1 MMPVKSEE
9 FLEEPLK
16 PAEKLYS
23 WSQTDDQI
31 TISFQVL
38 KSFKARDAT
47 IDIRKDS
54 ILVQIHN
61 EDTPRIKGR
70 LFTSIDKFDSMW
82 QVETESKTNKRIV
95 TIHIEKQNT
104 IPWPLVIRS
113 GMGGENDI
121 EGMDHQSQYLCGSF
135 YQSEVGDYQRAFK
148 YFENAAKVGNTA
160 AQMKLAAFY
169 ELGRKESQ
177 SIIVDQDLKKA
188 IYWHTK
194 AAEADNPEAC
204 YIVGTAYQQGTHFLE
219 KSYSTALKW
228 LQRCL
233 ESTPDLAE
241 TANNIYVA
249 TCFQIGLMKLE
260 GGYGIEEDSEEAIK
274 YWKMS
279 AYYKHSQS
287 LYNLGVLYLNKIG
300 KDHNIVKAIRLIQ
313 EAIAIDSTLDIPAQL
328 QQLTPE
334 QLEQVNAMVESNLKE
349 NPDLG
354 DKLSIESMLTP
365 PPSAQSST
373 VDDNVKQSPK
383 QIKDKDTTST
393 TKKSPD
399 SETKVKRKKKKSGKR
414 HHSSQSTLN
423 TTNNKLIMATG
434 MLTLA
439 GISAFVMYRVFKN
452 RN

>member
-1 MMPVKSEE
+1 MPSKSEE
-9 FLEEPLK
+9 IIEEQLK

-23 WSQTDDQI
+23 WSQTDDQV

-70 LFTSIDKFDSMW
+70 LFTTIDKYDSMW
-82 QVETESKTNKRIV
+82 QVETESRTNKRIV

-113 GMGGENDI
+113 GMGGEDDI

-135 YQSEVGDYQRAFK
+135 YQSEVGDYQKAFK
-148 YFENAAKVGNTA
+148 YFETAANLGNTA

-204 YIVGTAYQQGTHFLE
+204 YIVGTAYQQGTHYLE

-228 LQRCL
+228 LERCL

-260 GGYGIEEDSEEAIK
+260 GGYGIEEDSEGAIK

-328 QQLTPE
+328 QHLTPE

-349 NPDLG
+349 NPDLS
-354 DKLSIESMLTP
+354 DKLSLESMLTP
-365 PPSAQSST
+365 PPSSHTSLRNRNSSSQSL
-373 VDDNVKQSPK
+373 DQ
-383 QIKDKDTTST
+383 DTTNN
-393 TKKSPD
+393 KKSTD
-399 SETKVKRKKKKSGKR
+399 SETKTKRKKKKSGKR

-423 TTNNKLIMATG
+423 STNNKLIIATG
-434 MLTLA
+434 VLTLA
-439 GISAFVMYRVFKN
+439 GISAFIMYRVMKN

>member
-1 MMPVKSEE
+1 MMPSKSEE
-9 FLEEPLK
+9 IIEEPLK
-16 PAEKLYS
+16 PSEKLYS
-23 WSQTDDQI
+23 WSQTDDQL

-61 EDTPRIKGR
+61 EDSPRIKGR
-70 LFTSIDKFDSMW
+70 LFTSIDKYDSMW
-82 QVETESKTNKRIV
+82 QVENESRTNKRVV

-113 GMGGENDI
+113 GMGGEDDI

-135 YQSEVGDYQRAFK
+135 YQSEVGDYQKAFK
-148 YFENAAKVGNTA
+148 YFETAANLGNTA

-204 YIVGTAYQQGTHFLE
+204 YIVGTAYQQGTHYLE
-219 KSYSTALKW
+219 KSYATALKW
-228 LQRCL
+228 LERCL

-260 GGYGIEEDSEEAIK
+260 GGYGIEEDSEGAIK

-313 EAIAIDSTLDIPAQL
+313 EAISIDSTLDIPAQL

-334 QLEQVNAMVESNLKE
+334 QLEQVNAMVESNIKE
-349 NPDLG
+349 NPDLS
-354 DKLSIESMLTP
+354 DNFSLESMLTP
-365 PPSAQSST
+365 PPTSHSSLKSKQSSQNQNQDT
-373 VDDNVKQSPK
+373 KN
-383 QIKDKDTTST
+383 DKKVT
-393 TKKSPD
+393 D
-399 SETKVKRKKKKSGKR
+399 SETKIKRKKKKKSGKH

-423 TTNNKLIMATG
+423 STNNKLIIATG
-434 MLTLA
+434 VLTLA
-439 GISAFVMYRVFKN
+439 GISAFVMYRMFRN

>member
-1 MMPVKSEE
+1 
-9 FLEEPLK
+9 
-16 PAEKLYS
+16 
-23 WSQTDDQI
+23 
-31 TISFQVL
+31 
-38 KSFKARDAT
+38 
-47 IDIRKDS
+47 
-54 ILVQIHN
+54 
-61 EDTPRIKGR
+61 
-70 LFTSIDKFDSMW
+70 
-82 QVETESKTNKRIV
+82 
-95 TIHIEKQNT
+95 
-104 IPWPLVIRS
+104 
-113 GMGGENDI
+113 
-121 EGMDHQSQYLCGSF
+121 
-135 YQSEVGDYQRAFK
+135 
-148 YFENAAKVGNTA
+148 
-160 AQMKLAAFY
+160 MKLAAFY

-204 YIVGTAYQQGTHFLE
+204 YIVGTAYQQGTHYLE

-228 LQRCL
+228 LERCL

-260 GGYGIEEDSEEAIK
+260 GGYGIEEDSEGAIK

-328 QQLTPE
+328 QHLTPE

-354 DKLSIESMLTP
+354 DKLSLESMLTP
-365 PPSAQSST
+365 PPSSHTSLRNRNSSSQSL
-373 VDDNVKQSPK
+373 DQ
-383 QIKDKDTTST
+383 DTTNN
-393 TKKSPD
+393 KKSTD
-399 SETKVKRKKKKSGKR
+399 SETKTKRKKKKSGKR

-423 TTNNKLIMATG
+423 STNNKLIIATG
-434 MLTLA
+434 VLTLA
-439 GISAFVMYRVFKN
+439 GISAFIMYRVMKN

>member
-1 MMPVKSEE
+1 M
-9 FLEEPLK
+9 
-16 PAEKLYS
+16 
-23 WSQTDDQI
+23 
-31 TISFQVL
+31 
-38 KSFKARDAT
+38 
-47 IDIRKDS
+47 
-54 ILVQIHN
+54 
-61 EDTPRIKGR
+61 
-70 LFTSIDKFDSMW
+70 
-82 QVETESKTNKRIV
+82 
-95 TIHIEKQNT
+95 
-104 IPWPLVIRS
+104 
-113 GMGGENDI
+113 
-121 EGMDHQSQYLCGSF
+121 
-135 YQSEVGDYQRAFK
+135 FK
-148 YFENAAKVGNTA
+148 YIEICANLGNTA

-228 LQRCL
+228 LERCL

-260 GGYGIEEDSEEAIK
+260 GGYGIKEDSEEAIK

-313 EAIAIDSTLDIPAQL
+313 EAIALDSTLDIPAQL

-354 DKLSIESMLTP
+354 DKLSLESMLTP
-365 PPSAQSST
+365 PPSHSS
-373 VDDNVKQSPK
+373 VRNRKPSKQS
-383 QIKDKDTTST
+383 DEDTISD
-393 TKKSPD
+393 KKSVD
-399 SETKVKRKKKKSGKR
+399 SETKVKRKKKKSSKR
-414 HHSSQSTLN
+414 HRNSQATLN
-423 TTNNKLIMATG
+423 STQNKLIVATG
-434 MLTLA
+434 VLTIA
-439 GISAFVMYRVFKN
+439 SISAFVMYRVFKN
-452 RN
+452 KK

>member
-1 MMPVKSEE
+1 MMPSKSEE
-9 FLEEPLK
+9 LLEEPLK
-16 PAEKLYS
+16 PQEKLYS

-61 EDTPRIKGR
+61 EDSPRIKGR
-70 LFTSIDKFDSMW
+70 LFTTIDKFDSMW

-113 GMGGENDI
+113 GMNGEDDI

-135 YQSEVGDYQRAFK
+135 YQSEVGDYQKAFK
-148 YFENAAKVGNTA
+148 YFESAANLGNTA

-228 LQRCL
+228 LERCL

-260 GGYGIEEDSEEAIK
+260 GGYGIKEDSEEAIK

-313 EAIAIDSTLDIPAQL
+313 EAIALDSTLDIPAQL

-354 DKLSIESMLTP
+354 DKLSLESMLTP
-365 PPSAQSST
+365 PPSHSS
-373 VDDNVKQSPK
+373 VRNRKPSKQS
-383 QIKDKDTTST
+383 DEDTISD
-393 TKKSPD
+393 KKSVD
-399 SETKVKRKKKKSGKR
+399 SETKVKRKKKKSSKR
-414 HHSSQSTLN
+414 HRNSQATLN
-423 TTNNKLIMATG
+423 STQNKLIVATG
-434 MLTLA
+434 VLTIA
-439 GISAFVMYRVFKN
+439 SISAFVMYRVFKN
-452 RN
+452 KK

>member
-1 MMPVKSEE
+1 MMPSKSEE
-9 FLEEPLK
+9 IIEEQLK

-23 WSQTDDQI
+23 WSQTDDQV

-70 LFTSIDKFDSMW
+70 LFTTIDKYDSMW
-82 QVETESKTNKRIV
+82 QVETESRTNKRIV

-113 GMGGENDI
+113 GMGGEDDI

-135 YQSEVGDYQRAFK
+135 YQSEVGDYQKAFK
-148 YFENAAKVGNTA
+148 YFETAANLGNTA

-204 YIVGTAYQQGTHFLE
+204 YIVGTAYQQGTHYLE

-228 LQRCL
+228 LERCL

-260 GGYGIEEDSEEAIK
+260 GGYGIEEDSEGAIK

-328 QQLTPE
+328 QHLTPE

-354 DKLSIESMLTP
+354 DKLSLESMLTP
-365 PPSAQSST
+365 PPSSHTSLRNRNSSSQSL
-373 VDDNVKQSPK
+373 DQ
-383 QIKDKDTTST
+383 DTTNN
-393 TKKSPD
+393 KKSTD
-399 SETKVKRKKKKSGKR
+399 SETKTKRKKKKSGKR

-423 TTNNKLIMATG
+423 STNNKLIIATG
-434 MLTLA
+434 VLTLA
-439 GISAFVMYRVFKN
+439 GISAFIMYRVMKN

>member
-1 MMPVKSEE
+1 MMPSNSQEILE
-9 FLEEPLK
+9 EEPLK
-16 PAEKLYS
+16 PSEKLYS
-23 WSQTDDQI
+23 WSQTNDQI

-54 ILVQIHN
+54 IFVQIHN

-113 GMGGENDI
+113 GMKGENDI
-121 EGMDHQSQYLCGSF
+121 EGMDAQSQYLCGSF

-148 YFENAAKVGNTA
+148 YFESAANLGNTA

-169 ELGRKESQ
+169 ELGKNESQ

-219 KSYSTALKW
+219 KSYSTSLYWLK
-228 LQRCL
+228 RCL
-233 ESTPDLAE
+233 DSTPDLAE

-313 EAIAIDSTLDIPAQL
+313 EAIAIDSTLDVPAQL

-354 DKLSIESMLTP
+354 DKLSLESMLTP
-365 PPSAQSST
+365 PPSAQSTLKNRKSSNQSNNQ
-373 VDDNVKQSPK
+373 DN
-383 QIKDKDTTST
+383 TTNKNSI
-393 TKKSPD
+393 D
-399 SETKVKRKKKKSGKR
+399 SESKVKRKKKKSGK
-414 HHSSQSTLN
+414 HHHNSQSTLSS
-423 TTNNKLIMATG
+423 TNNKLIMATG
-434 MLTLA
+434 LLTLA

-452 RN
+452 KK

>member
-1 MMPVKSEE
+1 MPSKSEE
-9 FLEEPLK
+9 ILEETLK
-16 PAEKLYS
+16 PTEKLYS
-23 WSQTDDQI
+23 WSQTEDQV

-61 EDTPRIKGR
+61 EDTPRIKGK
-70 LFTSIDKFDSMW
+70 LFTTIDKYDSMW
-82 QVETESKTNKRIV
+82 QVETESRTNKRIV

-113 GMGGENDI
+113 GMNGEDDI

-135 YQSEVGDYQRAFK
+135 YQSEVGDYQKAFK
-148 YFENAAKVGNTA
+148 YFESAANLGNTS

-169 ELGRKESQ
+169 ELGKKESQ
-177 SIIVDQDLKKA
+177 SIVVEQDLKKA

-228 LQRCL
+228 LERCL

-260 GGYGIEEDSEEAIK
+260 GGYGIEEDSEGAIK

-313 EAIAIDSTLDIPAQL
+313 EAISIDSTLDIPAQL

-334 QLEQVNAMVESNLKE
+334 QLEQVNAMVESNIKE

-354 DKLSIESMLTP
+354 DNFSLESMLTP
-365 PPSAQSST
+365 PPSAQSQFRNRKSSSH
-373 VDDNVKQSPK
+373 KEQ
-383 QIKDKDTTST
+383 DTTTS
-393 TKKSPD
+393 KKSTD

-414 HHSSQSTLN
+414 HHSSQSSLN
-423 TTNNKLIMATG
+423 STNNKLILATG

>member
-1 MMPVKSEE
+1 MMPSKSDEIYE
-9 FLEEPLK
+9 EEPLK
-16 PAEKLYS
+16 PVEKLYN
-23 WSQTDDQI
+23 WSQTDDQV

-47 IDIRKDS
+47 IDIKKDS
-54 ILVQIHN
+54 VYVKIHN
-61 EDTPRIKGR
+61 EDAPRIMGR
-70 LFTSIDKFDSMW
+70 LFTSIDKYDSMW
-82 QVETESKTNKRIV
+82 QVETESRTNKRIV

-104 IPWPLVIRS
+104 VPWPILIRS
-113 GMGGENDI
+113 GMNGDDDI
-121 EGMDHQSQYLCGSF
+121 EGMDPQSQYLCGSF
-135 YQSEVGDYQRAFK
+135 YQSEVGDYQKAFK
-148 YFENAAKVGNTA
+148 YFESAANLGNTS

-177 SIIVDQDLKKA
+177 SIIVDQDLTKA

-204 YIVGTAYQQGTHFLE
+204 YIVGTAYQQGTHSLE

-228 LQRCL
+228 LERCL

-260 GGYGIEEDSEEAIK
+260 GGYGIEEDSEGAIK

-279 AYYKHSQS
+279 AYYHHSQS

-313 EAIAIDSTLDIPAQL
+313 EAINIDPTLDVPAQL

-334 QLEQVNAMVESNLKE
+334 QLEQINAMVETNLKE
-349 NPDLG
+349 NPEYDEKNSLE
-354 DKLSIESMLTP
+354 SILTP
-365 PPSAQSST
+365 PPSVQSLKNRKSSRQSSE
-373 VDDNVKQSPK
+373 
-383 QIKDKDTTST
+383 KDITTDRKSSESDT
-393 TKKSPD
+393 KI
-399 SETKVKRKKKKSGKR
+399 KRKKKKSPKR
-414 HHSSQSTLN
+414 RHSSQPTLN
-423 TTNNKLIMATG
+423 STNNKLILATG

-439 GISAFVMYRVFKN
+439 GITGFIMYRFLKN
-452 RN
+452 KK

>member
-1 MMPVKSEE
+1 MMPSKSEE
-9 FLEEPLK
+9 ILEESLK
-16 PAEKLYS
+16 PSEKLYT
-23 WSQTDDQI
+23 WSQTEDQI

-47 IDIRKDS
+47 IDIKKDS

-61 EDTPRIKGR
+61 EDSPRIKGR
-70 LFTSIDKFDSMW
+70 LFTSIDKYDSMW

-113 GMGGENDI
+113 GMNGEEDI

-135 YQSEVGDYQRAFK
+135 YQSEVGDYQKAFK
-148 YFENAAKVGNTA
+148 YFESAANLGNTA

-188 IYWHTK
+188 MYWHTK

-219 KSYSTALKW
+219 KSYSTSLKW
-228 LQRCL
+228 LERCL

-241 TANNIYVA
+241 VANNIYVA

-260 GGYGIEEDSEEAIK
+260 GGYGIKEDSEEAIK

-287 LYNLGVLYLNKIG
+287 LYNLGVLYLNNIG

-313 EAIAIDSTLDIPAQL
+313 EAIALDSTLDIPAQL

-365 PPSAQSST
+365 PPSHSSIKNRKPSKSS
-373 VDDNVKQSPK
+373 DDA
-383 QIKDKDTTST
+383 ST
-393 TKKSPD
+393 TNKKSTN
-399 SETKVKRKKKKSGKR
+399 SEKVKRKKKKSSKR
-414 HHSSQSTLN
+414 HRNSQSTLN
-423 TTNNKLIMATG
+423 STQNKLIVATG
-434 MLTLA
+434 VLTIA
-439 GISAFVMYRVFKN
+439 SISAFIMYRVFKN
-452 RN
+452 KK

>member
-1 MMPVKSEE
+1 
-9 FLEEPLK
+9 
-16 PAEKLYS
+16 
-23 WSQTDDQI
+23 
-31 TISFQVL
+31 
-38 KSFKARDAT
+38 
-47 IDIRKDS
+47 
-54 ILVQIHN
+54 
-61 EDTPRIKGR
+61 
-70 LFTSIDKFDSMW
+70 
-82 QVETESKTNKRIV
+82 
-95 TIHIEKQNT
+95 
-104 IPWPLVIRS
+104 
-113 GMGGENDI
+113 
-121 EGMDHQSQYLCGSF
+121 
-135 YQSEVGDYQRAFK
+135 
-148 YFENAAKVGNTA
+148 
-160 AQMKLAAFY
+160 MKLAAFY
-169 ELGRKESQ
+169 ELGKNESQ

-219 KSYSTALKW
+219 KSYSTSLYWLK
-228 LQRCL
+228 RCL
-233 ESTPDLAE
+233 DSTPDLAE

-313 EAIAIDSTLDIPAQL
+313 EAIAIDSTLDVPAQL

-354 DKLSIESMLTP
+354 DKLSLESMLTP
-365 PPSAQSST
+365 PPSAQSTLKNRKSS
-373 VDDNVKQSPK
+373 NQSNN
-383 QIKDKDTTST
+383 QDTTTNKNSI
-393 TKKSPD
+393 D
-399 SETKVKRKKKKSGKR
+399 SESKVKRKKKKSGK
-414 HHSSQSTLN
+414 HHHNSQSTLSS
-423 TTNNKLIMATG
+423 TNNKLIMATG
-434 MLTLA
+434 LLTLA

-452 RN
+452 KK

>member
-1 MMPVKSEE
+1 MPSKSEE
-9 FLEEPLK
+9 IIEEQLK

-23 WSQTDDQI
+23 WSQTDDQV

-70 LFTSIDKFDSMW
+70 LFTTIDKYDSMW
-82 QVETESKTNKRIV
+82 QVETESRTNKRIV

-113 GMGGENDI
+113 GMGGEDDI

-135 YQSEVGDYQRAFK
+135 YQSEVGDYQKAFK
-148 YFENAAKVGNTA
+148 YFETAANLGNTA

-204 YIVGTAYQQGTHFLE
+204 YIVGTAYQQGTHYLE

-228 LQRCL
+228 LERCL

-260 GGYGIEEDSEEAIK
+260 GGYGIEEDSEGAIK

-328 QQLTPE
+328 QHLTPE

-354 DKLSIESMLTP
+354 DKLSLESMLTP
-365 PPSAQSST
+365 PPSSHTSLRNRNSSSQSL
-373 VDDNVKQSPK
+373 DQ
-383 QIKDKDTTST
+383 DTTNN
-393 TKKSPD
+393 KKSTD
-399 SETKVKRKKKKSGKR
+399 SETKTKRKKKKSGKR

-423 TTNNKLIMATG
+423 STNNKLIIATG
-434 MLTLA
+434 VLTLA
-439 GISAFVMYRVFKN
+439 GISAFIMYRVMKN

>member
-1 MMPVKSEE
+1 MPSKSDEIIE
-9 FLEEPLK
+9 EEPLK
-16 PAEKLYS
+16 PSEKLYS

-54 ILVQIHN
+54 IIVQIHN

-70 LFTSIDKFDSMW
+70 LFTSIDKYESMW
-82 QVETESKTNKRIV
+82 QVETESKTKKRIV
-95 TIHIEKQNT
+95 TIHIEKLNT

-113 GMGGENDI
+113 GLGGENDI

-135 YQSEVGDYQRAFK
+135 YQSEVGDYQKAFK
-148 YFENAAKVGNTA
+148 YFESAANLGNTS

-169 ELGRKESQ
+169 ELGKKESQ

-228 LQRCL
+228 LERCL

-241 TANNIYVA
+241 VANNIYVA

-260 GGYGIEEDSEEAIK
+260 GGYGIEEDSEGAIK

-313 EAIAIDSTLDIPAQL
+313 EAIALDSTLDIPAQL

-354 DKLSIESMLTP
+354 DKLSLESMLTP
-365 PPSAQSST
+365 PPSAQTTLKNRKPS
-373 VDDNVKQSPK
+373 NEG
-383 QIKDKDTTST
+383 KDQDTTSG
-393 TKKSPD
+393 KSSPD
-399 SETKVKRKKKKSGKR
+399 QTKVRRKKKKSTKR
-414 HHSSQSTLN
+414 HHNSSSQSTLN
-423 TTNNKLIMATG
+423 STNNKLIMATG
-434 MLTLA
+434 LLTLA

-452 RN
+452 KN